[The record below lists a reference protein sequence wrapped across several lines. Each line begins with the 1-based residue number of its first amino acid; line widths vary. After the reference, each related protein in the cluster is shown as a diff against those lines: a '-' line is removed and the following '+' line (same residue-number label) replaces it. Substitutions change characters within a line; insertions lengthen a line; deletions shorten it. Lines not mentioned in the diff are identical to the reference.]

1 MSQWQM
7 KLEIKDVMQKLRSNE
22 FTLQS
27 GAKEIINRLEVLRPV
42 VENKFADYLSEF
54 ENVIDDF
61 KVFAED
67 ESMNEE
73 NESFDYAL
81 DNLYDW
87 GDIKLDGDYI
97 GGRAMCW
104 INNL

>member
-22 FTLQS
+22 FNLQS

-42 VENKFADYLSEF
+42 VESKFADYLSEF

-104 INNL
+104 INNF

>member
-22 FTLQS
+22 FTLQN
-27 GAKEIINRLEVLRPV
+27 GAKEIIKRLEVLRPV

-61 KVFAED
+61 KVFSED

-87 GDIKLDGDYI
+87 GDIKLDNNYI

-104 INNL
+104 INNF